1 MAMLVALAVA
11 GQPVLAQTAHSRLG
25 TPEVQSSLGSPL
37 RVKIPIEA
45 TAPGEDVSTSRFMLG
60 ARPLNASMPFLES
73 AEVGFERVGDN
84 YFLVIRSR
92 QSIDEPAIGLVI
104 REQIPNG
111 VRSREFMLLLD
122 PPPLAAPAG
131 ADARPAP
138 TGEAPAAAPR
148 PIETFSLPRA
158 GVIATPA
165 PLPPVASSAPVT
177 PGAAIPRRP
186 ARQARV
192 AAVPTPA
199 AMPANPSADAPRS
212 RRAGNRARPARGV
225 DSGPRLTLS
234 MGEGLNDR
242 ANASEAERA
251 DLRLRR
257 AMLDMDDLTAAL
269 LERQNRISQ
278 LERELGEL
286 TVRMST
292 AERAI
297 ASGTA
302 ANGKPV
308 PAIAPSLGQAS
319 PVAVTAP
326 AAPATRPSLSGWT
339 LLLSGFAALAA
350 LIGAA
355 WLTRRMM
362 HRRNEDYRLVPQ
374 AAEDYVAEVLAT
386 APVRRAPQ
394 PAPVV
399 TAPPVA
405 TVEPQPATIES
416 PAAPA
421 AWTPPDIQFDLP
433 ETPPALNALSPDA
446 SAGTIDF
453 SLPAI
458 TESPPATEDLRSR
471 RMRYLQSRYQD
482 IAILM
487 PPLDAPQR
495 LLRQAGT
502 VYAEGAAD
510 FAKRLLKF
518 AAYSRPYVEEYWLAL
533 LELLFREN
541 FASDYIVNAKWFH
554 HHLADSTQWAEVVRI
569 GYLLDPAEPLFAD
582 ATHWSHEDPVAGTWL
597 PSEPGDQKAV
607 SPLPHLELQLAS

>member
-1 MAMLVALAVA
+1 MALLVALALT
-11 GQPVLAQTAHSRLG
+11 GHPLLAQTAHSRLG

-122 PPPLAAPAG
+122 PPPLAAPART
-131 ADARPAP
+131 DARPVVTAETP
-138 TGEAPAAAPR
+138 SAAAR
-148 PIETFSLPRA
+148 PIDSFSLPRA
-158 GVIATPA
+158 SVVAATA
-165 PLPPVASSAPVT
+165 PPPPLASSPTVTTDAPMSR
-177 PGAAIPRRP
+177 AP
-186 ARQARV
+186 ARQAR
-192 AAVPTPA
+192 AATPPAPA
-199 AMPANPSADAPRS
+199 ALPANPSADLPRS
-212 RRAGNRARPARGV
+212 RRAGSRTRPAPGV
-225 DSGPRLTLS
+225 DNGPRLTLS
-234 MGEGLNDR
+234 LGEGLNER
-242 ANASEAERA
+242 ANATEAERA

-257 AMLDMDDLTAAL
+257 ALLDMDDLTAAL
-269 LERQNRISQ
+269 LERQNRISH

-286 TVRMST
+286 TVRMAT

-297 ASGTA
+297 AGGTVA
-302 ANGKPV
+302 TGQTVLAISPAIGKPGAT
-308 PAIAPSLGQAS
+308 AI
-319 PVAVTAP
+319 TAP
-326 AAPATRPSLSGWT
+326 VTTATRPVLSGWT

-362 HRRNEDYRLVPQ
+362 HRRDENYLLVPQ
-374 AAEDYVAEVLAT
+374 AAEDYVAEVLASSP
-386 APVRRAPQ
+386 ARRPH
-394 PAPVV
+394 
-399 TAPPVA
+399 APPAVVA
-405 TVEPQPATIES
+405 MAPLAAVAPPPPVIES

-421 AWTPPDIQFDLP
+421 TWTPPEIQFELP
-433 ETPPALNALSPDA
+433 ETPPSMDELSPPLDA
-446 SAGTIDF
+446 GSIDF
-453 SLPAI
+453 SLPASA
-458 TESPPATEDLRSR
+458 ESPPAGEDLRAR

-487 PPLDAPQR
+487 PPLDAPHR

-541 FASDYIVNAKWFH
+541 FASDYTVNAKWFH
-554 HHLADSTQWAEVVRI
+554 HHLADSAQWAEVVRI

-597 PSEPGDQKAV
+597 PSDPGDPKAA